1 MTYEEGKSMVRA
13 SSSFE
18 GVNPVAVAD
27 MLSGALS
34 PMRLVRDGG
43 ELDLDDVKT
52 AAAAAYELGR
62 LGLGRESFMG
72 FLR

>member
-1 MTYEEGKSMVRA
+1 MTYEEGKAMVRA

-18 GVNPVAVAD
+18 GVNPVAIAD
-27 MLSGALS
+27 ILSGALS
-34 PMRLVRDGG
+34 PLRMRPDDR
-43 ELDLDDVKT
+43 LDLADVKT

>member
-1 MTYEEGKSMVRA
+1 MTYDEGKVMVRA

-18 GVNPVAVAD
+18 GVNPVAIAD

-34 PMRLVRDGG
+34 PMRHRPEG